1 MDVLGLHGGPPRLP
15 RLPLPAVDDA
25 KCRKDIERA
34 AAFFKNRK

>member
-1 MDVLGLHGGPPRLP
+1 
-15 RLPLPAVDDA
+15 LPLPAVDEA